1 MAINAEMKKFL
12 AEDGNVLDLLEDGQI
27 SKLSGYVE
35 AGADVDEESRALWLK
50 RNLEAM
56 DLIKHIEDPEL
67 DIPMGGDTIKSCKVI
82 YPLLSSASI
91 HAASRLIPHF
101 TRNNKTCEIAVHGE
115 DPTGQKLRRAED
127 TAAYINYQLLYEN
140 DTWLRESHK
149 LAHMLMTWGM
159 GFRRVF
165 YDTDAE
171 ALDFQLLSP
180 ADIIINHNVTTLKK
194 ATRITIRHFMSD
206 VELVEKMRNGDFK
219 EVDIKLLNGNSLDL
233 KENDPNEAPAIHE
246 VYEQYCRFD
255 LDDDGY
261 AEPIHVFFH
270 VGSSKLLAVHLNFV
284 MKDIKFNK
292 AGLVRKIDMK
302 HNIVDYHCIDDPE
315 GGYYSLGLNHI
326 LLHPN
331 KIINTLNRQ
340 IVDAG
345 TAANQQGGFYT
356 EAFKTN
362 DKHLR
367 FKKNQ
372 FQKVSISPGQ
382 RIQDQIMPLP
392 FKEPSQVLFA
402 FLGMMIENAKELG
415 FITDSLT
422 GDISGQN
429 VPATTMLAII
439 EQGTRA
445 FKPVIQK
452 LYISLKQEFKL
463 IFELNYKYLENT
475 KYMKF
480 LDRSFYVTR
489 DDFSLE
495 DYDVCPVA
503 DPTMAS
509 EAHKFARS
517 QGMFQL
523 LQLQLP
529 YVNGM
534 QIVIDYM
541 DTMGVDNPAKY
552 IVQAP
557 PQQQAPDPKVMKLMM
572 DAQVSQGKLKIAQQ
586 EQARKDRE
594 TDLMEEKMNMGKLDT
609 YNKLD
614 ITNDGRRK
622 TEHEAHK
629 AGAEFGIQ
637 TRMANVAEEKV
648 INERRRLEILA
659 EQSRAK
665 SSAGDSGKG
674 KKD

>member
-1 MAINAEMKKFL
+1 MATNSTLDSFL
-12 AEDGNVLDLLEDGQI
+12 KEEGNILHLLDDTQI
-27 SKLSGYVE
+27 SKLSAYISNG
-35 AGADVDEESRALWLK
+35 VDIDERSREIWLK

-56 DLIKHIEDPEL
+56 DLIKHIEDKDL
-67 DIPMGGDTIKSCKVI
+67 DNSYSSDSIKSCKVI
-82 YPLLSSASI
+82 YPLLASSAI

-101 TRNNKTCEIAVHGE
+101 TRNNKTCEIAVHGS
-115 DPTGQKLRRAED
+115 DPTGAKLSRAED
-127 TAAYINYQLLYEN
+127 TASYINYQLLYEN
-140 DTWLRESHK
+140 DSWLKESHK
-149 LAHMLMTWGM
+149 LAHMIMTWGM

-165 YDTDAE
+165 YDEDSE
-171 ALDFQLLSP
+171 ALDFQLISP

-194 ATRITIRHFMSD
+194 APRITLRHYMSD
-206 VELVEKMRNGDFK
+206 VELIEKMRNDEFT
-219 EVDIKLLNGNSLDL
+219 EIDLVTLDGNSLELED
-233 KENDPNEAPAIHE
+233 NDPNESPAIHE

-261 AEPIHVFFH
+261 AEPIKCFFH
-270 VGSSKLLAVHLNFV
+270 QGSQKLLAVQLSFV
-284 MKDIKFNK
+284 RGDIKFNK
-292 AGLVRKIDMK
+292 AGKVRKIDFK

-331 KIINTLNRQ
+331 RVINTLERQ
-340 IVDAG
+340 IVDSG
-345 TAANQQGGFYT
+345 TLSNQQGGFYT

-367 FKKNQ
+367 FKKGQ

-382 RIQDQIMPLP
+382 KIQDQIMPLP
-392 FKEPSQVLFA
+392 FKEPSQILFS
-402 FLGMMIENAKELG
+402 FLGMMIENTKELG
-415 FITDSLT
+415 FITDALT
-422 GDISGQN
+422 GDASGQN

-463 IFELNYKYLENT
+463 IFELNYKYLKDT

-480 LDRSFYVTR
+480 LDKQFYVTKE
-489 DDFSLE
+489 DFNLA
-495 DYDVCPVA
+495 DYDICPVA
-503 DPTMAS
+503 DPTMSS

-529 YVNGM
+529 YVNGQ
-534 QIVIDYM
+534 QIVMDYM
-541 DTMGVDNPAKY
+541 DTMGVDNIEKY

-557 PQQQAPDPKVMKLMM
+557 QQAPAPDPKLMKVMS
-572 DAQVSQGKLKIAQQ
+572 DAQNNAGKLQIAKQ
-586 EQARKDRE
+586 EQDRKDRE
-594 TDLMEEKMNMGKLDT
+594 FELEAEKLTLGKLGT

-614 ITNDGRRK
+614 ESIHKRNQSTLD
-622 TEHEAHK
+622 AHK
-629 AGAEFGIQ
+629 SGAEFGLQ
-637 TRMANVAEEKV
+637 QRMTNVAEEKV
-648 INERRRLEILA
+648 VNERRRLEILA
-659 EQSRAK
+659 QQSRAK
-665 SSAGDSGKG
+665 SGSGSSGKG
-674 KKD
+674 KKR